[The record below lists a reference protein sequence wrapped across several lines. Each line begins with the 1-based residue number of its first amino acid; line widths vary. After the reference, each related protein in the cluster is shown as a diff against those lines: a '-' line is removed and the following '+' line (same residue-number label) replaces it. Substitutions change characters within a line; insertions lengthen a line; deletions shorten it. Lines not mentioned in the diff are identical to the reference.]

1 MIQPSTRDLLLK
13 LGATPLDTPGYFT
26 PPSDVHDAEH
36 ELTAQP

>member
-26 PPSDVHDAEH
+26 PPSEPVEAAHGLSA
-36 ELTAQP
+36 P